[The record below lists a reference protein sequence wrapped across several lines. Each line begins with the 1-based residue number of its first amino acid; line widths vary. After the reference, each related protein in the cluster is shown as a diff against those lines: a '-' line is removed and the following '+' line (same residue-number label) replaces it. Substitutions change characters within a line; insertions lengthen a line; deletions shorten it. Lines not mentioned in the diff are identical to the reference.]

1 MTTTIQPPRALVR
14 AAVYVILYQ
23 DDKVLLGRRCNTGFH
38 DGDYSL
44 VGGHIEEDEPVT
56 QAVLRETQEEAGIS
70 LALADLE
77 LIHVM
82 QRKNQAGPLY
92 FDFFFVVRRWSGVI
106 QNGEPERC
114 DDLRWFPLADLPP
127 NLVPYVR
134 NILDRL
140 SQGTFHE
147 QIFSEFGWPQPGN
160 SPTQP

>member
-1 MTTTIQPPRALVR
+1 MR
-14 AAVYVILYQ
+14 AAVYVILCQ
-23 DDKVLLGRRCNTGFH
+23 NDEVLLGRRCNTGFH

-44 VGGHIEEDEPVT
+44 VGGHIEEGEPVT

-70 LALADLE
+70 LALTDLE

-82 QRKNQAGPLY
+82 QRKNQEGPLY
-92 FDFFFVVRRWSGVI
+92 FDFFFVVRHWSGTI

-134 NILDRL
+134 NVLNSLRA
-140 SQGTFHE
+140 GRAHE
-147 QIFSEFGWPQPGN
+147 QVFSEFGWPQPVN
-160 SPTQP
+160 VPL